1 MAYYVLIDN
10 EQAGPFESATIA
22 EMAKRGE
29 VTGDMLVWA
38 AGMDDWA
45 PACEV
50 PELADLFPDEPPDD
64 AQSDN
69 SRAPPRQIAPGAEQ
83 PLDMGRAFGAARD
96 GFKRQPGPA
105 LIIALIYGL
114 VSIAVIWISFG
125 PDYAFG
131 ALDGQEPAAA
141 DTSLAGIGFI
151 MLFGLMPILYGG
163 LAMAML
169 DLVRGEPVRLE
180 RIVAGFPRMWPLI
193 IFFVLY
199 MMSIG
204 IGMFL
209 LIVPA
214 IFIAVSF
221 ALAPFIIMD
230 SGLGTIEAMKES
242 YKAIM
247 GLGWWRCFALLA
259 GIMLA
264 LMIAITLV
272 SGILTGL
279 GGTATP
285 MGLVISNLVTLL
297 LNAVFTVLLHGTV
310 AGIYEQARENHQRVG
325 GSV

>member
-45 PACEV
+45 PARDV
-50 PELADLFPDEPPDD
+50 SELADLFPDD
-64 AQSDN
+64 APEDKY
-69 SRAPPRQIAPGAEQ
+69 RAPPRQIAPGAEQ

-96 GFKRQPGPA
+96 GLKRQPGPA
-105 LIIALIYGL
+105 LIIALIYSL
-114 VSIAVIWISFG
+114 VSIAVIWVSFG

-131 ALDGQEPAAA
+131 VLDGQEPPDA
-141 DTSLAGIGFI
+141 DASLAGIGFI

-163 LAMAML
+163 VAMAML
-169 DLVRGEPVRLE
+169 DLVRGEHVRIG

-193 IFFVLY
+193 FFFVLY
-199 MMSIG
+199 MLSIG

-230 SGLGTIEAMKES
+230 SGLGTIDAMKES
-242 YKAIM
+242 FKAIM

-264 LMIAITLV
+264 LMITITLM
-272 SGILTGL
+272 SGILAGL

-285 MGLVISNLVTLL
+285 MGLLISNLVTLL
-297 LNAVFTVLLHGTV
+297 VNAVFTVLLHGTV